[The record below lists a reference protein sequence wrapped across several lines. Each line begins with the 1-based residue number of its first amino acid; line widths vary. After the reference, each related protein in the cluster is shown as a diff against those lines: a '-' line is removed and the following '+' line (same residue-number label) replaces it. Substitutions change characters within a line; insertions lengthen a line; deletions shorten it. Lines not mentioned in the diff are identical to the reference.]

1 MFAPVTDMREL
12 REWSA
17 FLDPA
22 VLDCDATERWIAA
35 QQAPVAWS
43 HLNLD
48 SILHATLR
56 LAWHAFLNELRS
68 GIVCEQTETGRLVQ
82 ITRYFQ
88 FIASAMPLRL
98 DASFTKPGR
107 APLWFGFDVFE
118 PLPGGF
124 WTQRVLRAQ
133 ASLPQVLD
141 EALAERGF
149 EPGRCEH
156 LFSPVRNQIGGLL
169 WGQIGQAVRDRIMAL
184 FDSEGFNAY
193 LLVCLQ
199 VPPDYL
205 LRALVQRKS
214 LIATQR
220 FTTSD
225 FNTADLNAELPWV
238 LSDAP
243 GKDHR
248 I

>member
-1 MFAPVTDMREL
+1 MFAPIAELREL

-22 VLDCDATERWIAA
+22 VLDHDATEHWVTA

-48 SILHATLR
+48 PILHAMLR
-56 LAWHAFLNELRS
+56 LGWQAFLNELRT
-68 GIVCEQTETGRLVQ
+68 GIVCQQTEKGRVIQ

-88 FIASAMPLRL
+88 FFVEAMPIRL
-98 DASFTKPGR
+98 EACFTKPGR
-107 APLWFGFDVFE
+107 QSLWFGFDVFE

-124 WTQRVLRAQ
+124 WTQRVLRADQ
-133 ASLPQVLD
+133 VLPQLLD

-156 LFSPVRNQIGGLL
+156 LYSPVRNQIGGLL
-169 WGQIGQAVRDRIMAL
+169 WGQIGEAVRDRFMAL
-184 FDSEGFNAY
+184 FDSTGFSAY
-193 LLVCLQ
+193 LLVCMQ
-199 VPPDYL
+199 IPPDYL

-214 LIATQR
+214 RITTQR
-220 FTTSD
+220 FNTYD
-225 FNTADLNAELPWV
+225 FNTADLNADLPWV
-238 LSDAP
+238 ADTAK
-243 GKDHR
+243 G
-248 I
+248 